1 MREIK
6 FRAWDGK
13 KMYDLAEMFKV
24 MEDSGKIME
33 LAYSSSEDI
42 ILGKGKQIFL
52 QYTGLKDKNGKDIYE
67 GDIVNSQEAYQSHFI
82 IEWGNSG
89 WVLFDGNDGVLHD
102 EHDEFIENVE
112 VIGNIYE
119 NPEIL
124 EEGRA

>member
-1 MREIK
+1 MSREIK
-6 FRAWDGK
+6 FRAWSNGQKAMLEVGDNYGTTH
-13 KMYDLAEMFKV
+13 DLDCCNYFK
-24 MEDSGKIME
+24 SGQDVE
-33 LAYSSSEDI
+33 LM
-42 ILGKGKQIFL
+42 QF
-52 QYTGLKDKNGKDIYE
+52 TGLTDKNGKDIYE

-119 NPEIL
+119 HGHL
-124 EEGRA
+124 LKG